1 MPRRTARLA
10 LALFTALAA
19 GCSGRA
25 TVTGRVTYP
34 DGSPVE
40 SGNVVA
46 EGTVEGKLVQ
56 VQGAINPD
64 GSFRLGGDRPGDG
77 VLPGHYKVAVHPVS
91 LGDHELSAGK
101 QPAVDGKYT
110 RYGSSGFTLD
120 VPPGG
125 TELNLKVTRP
135 AAREKSN

>member
-1 MPRRTARLA
+1 MRRAILLVAAA
-10 LALFTALAA
+10 LLAA
-19 GCSGRA
+19 GCGGRA

-40 SGNVVA
+40 SGSVVA
-46 EGTVEGKLVQ
+46 EGTANGKLVL
-56 VQGAINPD
+56 VQGAIQKD
-64 GSFRLGGDRPGDG
+64 GTFRLGGDRPGDG
-77 VLPGHYKVAVHPVS
+77 VLPGSYKVAVHPEYVPDDERAKGV
-91 LGDHELSAGK
+91 L
-101 QPAVDGKYT
+101 PAVDGKYT
-110 RYGSSGFTLD
+110 RYGSSGFTLE

>member
-1 MPRRTARLA
+1 MCRPII
-10 LALFTALAA
+10 LAA
-19 GCSGRA
+19 VSLLAVGCSGRA

-46 EGTVEGKLVQ
+46 EGTVNGKLVL
-56 VQGAINPD
+56 VQGAISPD

-77 VLPGHYKVAVHPVS
+77 VLPGRYKVAVHPVS

-110 RYGSSGFTLD
+110 RYDSSGFTLE

-135 AAREKSN
+135 TPRGKQN